1 MEIQKI
7 VDRKLRDLT
16 NETGVYILC
25 DLDDI
30 PIYVGESIDGIR
42 SRVRRH
48 LTSARSDVIANRQ
61 LDVWEVAFVRG
72 YPIRDAKNIPI
83 VEAYLFHQFNSKNP
97 LMNGSTP
104 QNPGEL
110 NFNLEEP
117 QVIQILPD
125 EEIEDRK
132 RPEVRLP
139 RQAFHYHILLDH
151 LLKVKNSSELRR
163 ALSAHFSRLNK
174 HHKQFLGDLE

>member
-7 VDRKLRDLT
+7 VDRNLRELT
-16 NETGVYILC
+16 DEIGVYVLC
-25 DLDDI
+25 DLDNV
-30 PIYVGESIDGIR
+30 PIYVGQSIDGIR

-72 YPIRDAKNIPI
+72 YPIQDSENISI
-83 VEAYLFHQFNSKNP
+83 VEAFLFHQFHSQSP
-97 LMNGSTP
+97 LMNGSVP
-104 QNPGEL
+104 ENPGEL
-110 NFNLEEP
+110 SFVLAEP

-125 EEIEDRK
+125 DEIEDRK

-163 ALSAHFSRLNK
+163 ALSAHFSRLQK
-174 HHKQFLGDLE
+174 YHDQFLGDLE

>member
-1 MEIQKI
+1 MDIQKYI
-7 VDRKLRDLT
+7 KRKLEELT
-16 NETGVYILC
+16 NEIGVYVLC

-30 PIYVGESIDGIR
+30 PIYVGQSTDGIR
-42 SRVRRH
+42 ARVQRH

-72 YPIRDAKNIPI
+72 YPLPDRKKIPI
-83 VEAYLFHQFNSKNP
+83 VEAYLFHQFHSQNP
-97 LMNGSTP
+97 LMNGTMF

-110 NFNLEEP
+110 SFALNDP
-117 QVIQILPD
+117 QIIQILPD

-139 RQAFHYHILLDH
+139 RQAFHYHILVDH
-151 LLKVKNSSELRR
+151 LLKVKDKPILRR
-163 ALSAHFSRLNK
+163 ALSAHFARLKK
-174 HHKQFLGDLE
+174 HHEQFLGDLE